1 MAPASGS
8 RWAKL
13 LENVWDLMLERM
25 SEQLSAPRLGL
36 LALRL
41 GRKSEPQS
49 ARSGRKSVE
58 LSESASV
65 RLSAPMLGLL
75 GSLLATPSGSR

>member
-13 LENVWDLMLERM
+13 LENMWDLMLERT
-25 SEQLSAPRLGL
+25 SEPLSAPNLAPL

-49 ARSGRKSVE
+49 ARSG
-58 LSESASV
+58 L
-65 RLSAPMLGLL
+65 LSAFQLV
-75 GSLLATPSGSR
+75 R